1 MRVRHLEKCQAGGA
15 RGMCERVTG
24 GAWARG
30 ISCAANPQQAWDTF
44 GTTKELRMIAE
55 KCMTVG
61 AVVVRMSMD
70 RPRECE

>member
-1 MRVRHLEKCQAGGA
+1 MRASYGGACA
-15 RGMCERVTG
+15 RGM
-24 GAWARG
+24 
-30 ISCAANPQQAWDTF
+30 SCAANPQQTWDTF

-70 RPRECE
+70 CPRECE